1 MKYEISD
8 TLYKQIQD
16 ITGTDYDRIGKDIPV
31 ESIESIIEDLIYE
44 IHNRDEKIED
54 IKNDIQ
60 DNYKKNKCI
69 ITGWR
74 KRMGKPNKYVKKG

>member
-8 TLYKQIQD
+8 TLYKKIQD

-60 DNYKKNKCI
+60 DNYKKISVSSQVGVSEWGNPI
-69 ITGWR
+69 N
-74 KRMGKPNKYVKKG
+74 M